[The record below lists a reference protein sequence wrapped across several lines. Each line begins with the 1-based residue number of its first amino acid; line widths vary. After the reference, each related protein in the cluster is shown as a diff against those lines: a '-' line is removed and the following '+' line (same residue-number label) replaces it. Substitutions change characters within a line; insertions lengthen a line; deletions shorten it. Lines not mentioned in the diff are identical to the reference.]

1 MESQQPDFPTVHAA
15 IHFTLVTLALN
26 LLCWAAL
33 GPNRPTNP
41 WLNCKILTM
50 ATIIILIMISQL
62 MHRVKY
68 TTLLESFQ
76 PTQRSHHLLQANNLL
91 SHVSNPLIC
100 LSLILKAMST
110 LSFDFLKTLCLEA
123 QTRIGLLPSST
134 AWTLLVMTRLCRSC
148 QKLVEI

>member
-1 MESQQPDFPTVHAA
+1 MVA
-15 IHFTLVTLALN
+15 LVQN
-26 LLCWAAL
+26 PLCWVAL
-33 GPNRPTNP
+33 RPNHSTNNQRN
-41 WLNCKILTM
+41 LKTLTI

-134 AWTLLVMTRLCRSC
+134 AWTLLVLTRLCRSC
-148 QKLVEI
+148 QTFGGHTIRQRQQSWNNSEC